1 MSSSE
6 KAVGLVKSV
15 LLFRETLDQLRKQI
29 GDLRTDLQALA
40 RDHVEL
46 DKRVVRIETMIEM
59 SVMRGGQLRIEGG
72 KGNE

>member
-29 GDLRTDLQALA
+29 GDLRGDLQALA

-59 SVMRGGQLRIEGG
+59 STMRGGQPRIEGG